1 MLRHAWTQRAS
12 HLALQP
18 QRGCNPPTLS
28 CPKPQPVQTLRT
40 LLTNTLIV
48 PQDTDGETVFTDND
62 GLAARLAHELKAELV
77 VLMTDVDGV
86 FTGPPTNP
94 DSKKIDVW
102 CPEIHEEMIRLGEKS
117 AHGRGG
123 MGSKIKAAWCA
134 FSRHQLLPLQLLSR
148 CIRLRLSLV

>member
-1 MLRHAWTQRAS
+1 MAA
-12 HLALQP
+12 
-18 QRGCNPPTLS
+18 
-28 CPKPQPVQTLRT
+28 
-40 LLTNTLIV
+40 

-86 FTGPPTNP
+86 FTGPPTDP
-94 DSKKIDVW
+94 ASKKIDVW
-102 CPEIHEEMIRLGEKS
+102 CPDIHEEMIRLGEKS

-134 FSRHQLLPLQLLSR
+134 LSRYELLPPSLQLLSR
-148 CIRLRLSLV
+148 VICLRHFLVCLRIAAQRDAPPCSAARHFRVSSSRTLLHTVF

>member
-1 MLRHAWTQRAS
+1 M
-12 HLALQP
+12 
-18 QRGCNPPTLS
+18 
-28 CPKPQPVQTLRT
+28 
-40 LLTNTLIV
+40 
-48 PQDTDGETVFTDND
+48 QDDDSATVFTDND

-86 FTGPPTNP
+86 FTGPPLKP

-102 CPEIHEEMIRLGEKS
+102 CPEIYEDIVLLGEKS

-134 FSRHQLLPLQLLSR
+134 RLGRFAAVLVSRARARQRCHAYVTFGTHSLLLCPSTATAHPCVPLTVPSPAGPPAQGVVSEVL
-148 CIRLRLSLV
+148 